1 MDVMNHE
8 GSSTTSFCKVEA
20 VHMYYTLISMNLF
33 TQDEFDVMKVRDG
46 YNIRHYDHYMRIPC
60 DEAGRRIFTP
70 QILFD

>member
-1 MDVMNHE
+1 MKGLVPPHFVKLRLFTC
-8 GSSTTSFCKVEA
+8 TT
-20 VHMYYTLISMNLF
+20 YTLISMNLF